1 MRFLQAICHKKT
13 KFAKKTS
20 QMVTLEEYFTSEERQ
35 QLLQLVKDLNNR
47 LGGQLTCHDI
57 DTVHRLIHEGITVAG
72 IFKRDRYGLNPVLRH
87 LRTALTLCDSIAP
100 DRPMVIATLIYN
112 LCRGDYLNVEKV
124 KALFGDDV
132 AAIVHGLLHVAP
144 LYKKQAAVENENF
157 HKLLLTFAEDV
168 RVILIMTV
176 DRLALMRAINHHPN
190 EKFVQE
196 IASESRYLYAP
207 LAHKLGLYA
216 IKNELEDTS
225 LKYLNRKVFTQI
237 ANRLQETKEERD
249 RYVENFIEPI
259 DRRLKE
265 EGLKFELKGRT
276 KSINSIWQKMQKQG
290 VDLSGIY
297 DLFAIRIIL
306 DTSPKDEKR
315 ACWLAYSIVTDI
327 YKANPSRFKDWIT
340 IPKSNGYESLHITVY
355 GPGNKW
361 VEVQIRTR
369 RMDETAERGVAA
381 HWRYKGIKSDGNADR
396 WMNEVREMLEASGH
410 EGQMSLMRN
419 MDTNLYNNEVFVFTP
434 KGDLIRL
441 PQGATILDFAF
452 HIHSRVGSTCMGA
465 KVDGKNQKINYRLRS
480 GDTVEIITSTTQTP
494 RLDWLNIAV
503 TSRAR
508 NKIKNAI
515 NERRARQAQLARETL
530 QRRFKNRKIE
540 PDDAILARVIK
551 KMGHKTTT
559 EFYAAIQEGEI
570 DVNAVVEQYEGFI
583 SKQNETT
590 NRGTAEEFVLQ
601 SPTAPDMR
609 HNDDILTIGEDVKG
623 VNYKLS
629 RCCNPI
635 FGDRIEGFIASDGAI
650 KIHRTDCKNLKH
662 LKERYP
668 YRIIRTRWT
677 GKAGSQFVATLKV
690 LGRDD
695 IGIVSSITSVINKTE
710 NCLLRSISVQAE
722 GGLFEGLLSV
732 NIRDI
737 TLLDD
742 LIKKIL
748 NVKGVKQV
756 DRL

>member
-1 MRFLQAICHKKT
+1 MTTQ
-13 KFAKKTS
+13 
-20 QMVTLEEYFTSEERQ
+20 EYFTPDERPR
-35 QLLQLVKDLNNR
+35 LLQLVRDLSDR
-47 LGGQLTCHDI
+47 LGSQLTARDI
-57 DTVHRLIHEGITVAG
+57 NTVHRLIEQGITVAG
-72 IFKRDRYGLNPVLRH
+72 IFRRDQYGLNPVLRH
-87 LRTALTLCDSIAP
+87 LHTALTLCDTIAP
-100 DRPMVIATLIYN
+100 DRTMVIATMIYN
-112 LCRGDYLNVEKV
+112 LCRGDYLDVPRIKE
-124 KALFGDDV
+124 LFGDDIAHV
-132 AAIVHGLLHVAP
+132 VHGLLHVAP

-157 HKLLLTFAEDV
+157 HKLLLSFAEDV

-190 EKFVQE
+190 EKFVHE

-237 ANRLQETKEERD
+237 ATRLQETKTERD
-249 RYVENFIEPI
+249 RYVEDFIKPI
-259 DRRLKE
+259 DERLKE

-306 DTSPKDEKR
+306 DTTPKDEKR

-361 VEVQIRTR
+361 VEVQIRSR

-381 HWRYKGIKSDGNADR
+381 HWRYKGIKSDGDVDK
-396 WMNEVREMLEASGH
+396 WMNEVREMLEASGQ

-419 MDTNLYNNEVFVFTP
+419 MDTNLYNDEVFVFTP

-452 HIHSRVGSTCMGA
+452 HIHSRVGSTCMGG

-480 GDTVEIITSTTQTP
+480 GDTVEVITSSTQTP

-515 NERRARQAQLARETL
+515 NERRAHQAQLARETL

-540 PDDAILARVIK
+540 PDDATLARVIK
-551 KMGHKTTT
+551 KMGYKTTT
-559 EFYAAIQEGEI
+559 EFYAAIQEDII
-570 DVNAVVEQYEGFI
+570 DVNDVVEQYEAI
-583 SKQNETT
+583 AAKPNESTA
-590 NRGTAEEFVLQ
+590 RGTAEEFVLQ
-601 SPTAPDMR
+601 APTTIEER

-623 VNYKLS
+623 INYKLA

-650 KIHRTDCKNLKH
+650 KVHRSDCKNLRH

-695 IGIVSSITSVINKTE
+695 IGIVSSITSVINKTD

-732 NIRDI
+732 NVNNIG
-737 TLLDD
+737 LLDD
-742 LIKKIL
+742 LTKKIL

-756 DRL
+756 DRM

>member
-1 MRFLQAICHKKT
+1 MTT
-13 KFAKKTS
+13 K
-20 QMVTLEEYFTSEERQ
+20 QYFTAAERQ
-35 QLLQLVKDLNNR
+35 QLLQLVNDLNDK
-47 LGGQLTCHDI
+47 LGKQLTCRDI
-57 DTVHRLIHEGITVAG
+57 NTVHDLIKRGIVDAG
-72 IFKRDRYGLNPVLRH
+72 IFRRDQYGLNPVIRH
-87 LRTALTLCDSIAP
+87 LRTALTLCENIAP
-100 DRPMVIATLIYN
+100 DRTMVIATMIYN
-112 LCRGDYLNVEKV
+112 LCRGDFLDVERV
-124 KALFGDDV
+124 KALFDDDIAHV
-132 AAIVHGLLHVAP
+132 VHGLLHVAP

-157 HKLLLTFAEDV
+157 HRLLLTFAEDV

-176 DRLALMRAINHHPN
+176 DRLSLMRTINHHPN
-190 EKFVQE
+190 EKFVHE

-216 IKNELEDTS
+216 IKTELEDLS
-225 LKYLNRKVFTQI
+225 LKYLNNKVFSQI
-237 ANRLQETKEERD
+237 ATRLQETKQERD
-249 RYVENFIEPI
+249 QYVEDFIKPI
-259 DRRLKE
+259 DERLRQ

-306 DTSPKDEKR
+306 DTTPKDEKR

-327 YKANPSRFKDWIT
+327 YKANTSRFKDWIT

-355 GPGNKW
+355 GPGDKW
-361 VEVQIRTR
+361 VEVQIRSR

-381 HWRYKGIKSDGNADR
+381 HWRYKGIKSEGNVDK
-396 WMNEVREMLEASGH
+396 WMNEVREMLEASGQ
-410 EGQMSLMRN
+410 EGQMSLMRS
-419 MDTNLYNNEVFVFTP
+419 MDINLYNDEVFVFTP

-452 HIHSRVGSTCMGA
+452 HIHSRVGSTCMGG

-480 GDTVEIITSTTQTP
+480 GETVEIITSATQTP

-540 PDDAILARVIK
+540 PDDATLARVIK
-551 KMGHKTTT
+551 KMGYKTTT
-559 EFYAAIQEGEI
+559 EFYAAIQEDVI
-570 DVNAVVEQYEGFI
+570 DVNTVVEQYEAI
-583 SKQNETT
+583 TAKQSETVT
-590 NRGTAEEFVLQ
+590 PRGTAEEFVLQ
-601 SPTAPDMR
+601 QPTEREERVD
-609 HNDDILTIGEDVKG
+609 DDILTIGDDVKG
-623 VNYKLS
+623 VNYKLA

-635 FGDRIEGFIASDGAI
+635 YGDRIEGFIASDGAI
-650 KIHRTDCKNLKH
+650 KIHRTDCKNLRH
-662 LKERYP
+662 LKGRYP

-677 GKAGSQFVATLKV
+677 GKAGNQFIATLKV

-695 IGIVSSITSVINKTE
+695 IGIVSSITSVINKTD
-710 NCLLRSISVQAE
+710 NCLLRSISIQAE
-722 GGLFEGLLSV
+722 GGLFEGMLSV
-732 NIRDI
+732 NISNI
-737 TLLDD
+737 NLLDD

-748 NVKGVKQV
+748 NIKGVKQV

>member
-1 MRFLQAICHKKT
+1 ME
-13 KFAKKTS
+13 
-20 QMVTLEEYFTSEERQ
+20 VTQEYFTPQERS
-35 QLLQLVKDLNNR
+35 LVLQLVKSLNNR
-47 LGGQLTCHDI
+47 LGGQLTCRDI
-57 DTVHRLIHEGITVAG
+57 NTVHGLIVGGITQAG
-72 IFKRDRYGLNPVLRH
+72 IFKRDQYGLNPVVRH
-87 LRTALTLCDSIAP
+87 LSTALTLCDSIAP
-100 DRPMVIATLIYN
+100 DRIMVIATMIYN
-112 LCRGDYLNVEKV
+112 LCRGDYLDVPRV
-124 KALFGDDV
+124 KELFGDDIARV
-132 AAIVHGLLHVAP
+132 VHGLLHVAP
-144 LYKKQAAVENENF
+144 LYKKQAAVADENF

-168 RVILIMTV
+168 RVILIMTA

-190 EKFVQE
+190 EKFVRE

-216 IKNELEDTS
+216 IKTELEDTS
-225 LKYLNRKVFTQI
+225 LKYLDRKTFSQI
-237 ANRLQETKEERD
+237 ANRLRETKQERD
-249 RYVENFIEPI
+249 KYVENFIKPI
-259 DRRLKE
+259 DERLKA

-306 DTSPKDEKR
+306 DAQPKDEKR

-355 GPGNKW
+355 GPGDKW

-381 HWRYKGIKSDGNADR
+381 HWRYKGIKSDGDVDR
-396 WMNEVREMLEASGH
+396 WMNDVRLMLEASSQ
-410 EGQMSLMRN
+410 EGQMNLMRN
-419 MDTNLYNNEVFVFTP
+419 MNTNLYNNEVFVFTP
-434 KGDLIRL
+434 KGDLFRL

-452 HIHSRVGSTCMGA
+452 HIHSRVGSTCIGG
-465 KVDGKNQKINYRLRS
+465 KVDGKNQKINYRLKS
-480 GDTVEIITSTTQTP
+480 GDTVEIVTSSTQTP

-540 PDDAILARVIK
+540 PDDATLARVIK
-551 KMGHKTTT
+551 KLGYKTTT
-559 EFYAAIQEGEI
+559 EFYAAIQEDII
-570 DVNAVVEQYEGFI
+570 DVNTVVEQYEEI
-583 SKQNETT
+583 QAKQNESAAS
-590 NRGTAEEFVLQ
+590 RGTAEEFVLQ
-601 SPTAPDMR
+601 QPAPVQEKRFD
-609 HNDDILTIGEDVKG
+609 DDILTIGDDVKG
-623 VNYKLS
+623 VNYKLA

-635 FGDRIEGFIASDGAI
+635 FGDRIEGFVASDGAI
-650 KIHRTDCKNLKH
+650 KIHRTDCKNLRH
-662 LKERYP
+662 LKQRYP

-677 GKAGSQFVATLKV
+677 GKTGSQFVATLKV

-695 IGIVSSITSVINKTE
+695 IGIVASITSVINKTE

-722 GGLFEGLLSV
+722 GGLFEGMLSV
-732 NIRDI
+732 NINNI
-737 TLLDD
+737 ALLDD
-742 LIKKIL
+742 LIRKIL
-748 NVKGVKQV
+748 NIKGVKQV
-756 DRL
+756 DRV

>member
-1 MRFLQAICHKKT
+1 MEIKQP
-13 KFAKKTS
+13 
-20 QMVTLEEYFTSEERQ
+20 YFTHEEQ
-35 QLLQLVKDLNNR
+35 QELLRLVKELHDK
-47 LGGQLTCHDI
+47 LGRQLSRQDI
-57 DTVHRLIHEGITVAG
+57 DTVHRLIHDGITVAG
-72 IFKRDRYGLNPVLRH
+72 IFKRDQYGLNPVLRH
-87 LRTALTLCDSIAP
+87 LRTANALCDSIAP
-100 DRPMVIATLIYN
+100 DRTMVIATMIYN
-112 LCRGDYLNVEKV
+112 LCRGDYLTVDKV
-124 KALFGDDV
+124 RALFGNDI
-132 AAIVHGLLHVAP
+132 ATIVHGLLHIVP

-157 HKLLLTFAEDV
+157 HKLLLSFAEDV

-176 DRLALMRAINHHPN
+176 DRLALMRFINHHPN
-190 EKFVQE
+190 QKFVHE

-216 IKNELEDTS
+216 IKNELEDIS
-225 LKYLNRKVFTQI
+225 LKYLDRKVFDQI
-237 ANRLQETKEERD
+237 ANRLQETKEARD
-249 RYVENFIEPI
+249 RYVQDFIKPI
-259 DRRLKE
+259 KERLE
-265 EGLKFELKGRT
+265 QEGLKFELKGRT

-306 DTSPKDEKR
+306 DTTPKDEKR

-355 GPGNKW
+355 GPDNRW
-361 VEVQIRTR
+361 VEVQIRSR

-381 HWRYKGIKSDGNADR
+381 HWRYKGVKSDGDVDK
-396 WMNEVREMLEASGH
+396 WMNEVREMLEASGR

-452 HIHSRVGSTCMGA
+452 HIHSRVGSTCMGG

-480 GDTVEIITSTTQTP
+480 GDTVEIITSNTQTP

-515 NERRARQAQLARETL
+515 NERKARQAQLARETL

-540 PDDAILARVIK
+540 PDDATLARVIK
-551 KMGHKTTT
+551 RMGYKTST
-559 EFYAAIQEGEI
+559 EFFAAIQEDVI
-570 DVNAVVEQYEGFI
+570 DVNTVVEQYEDLI
-583 SKQNETT
+583 AKKDETT
-590 NRGTAEEFVLQ
+590 SRGTAEEFVLQ
-601 SPTAPDMR
+601 PPTPADER
-609 HNDDILTIGEDVKG
+609 QRNNDDILTIGDDVKG
-623 VNYKLS
+623 VNYKLA

-635 FGDRIEGFIASDGAI
+635 FGDRITGFIASDGAI
-650 KIHRTDCKNLKH
+650 KIHRNDCKNLRH
-662 LKERYP
+662 LSERYP
-668 YRIIRTRWT
+668 YRIIRARWT

-695 IGIVSSITSVINKTE
+695 IGIVSSITSVINKTD

-722 GGLFEGLLSV
+722 GGLFEGVLSV
-732 NIRDI
+732 NISDI

-742 LIKKIL
+742 LVKKIQG
-748 NVKGVKQV
+748 VKGVKQV
-756 DRL
+756 ERM

>member
-1 MRFLQAICHKKT
+1 MEIKQP
-13 KFAKKTS
+13 
-20 QMVTLEEYFTSEERQ
+20 YFTHEEQ
-35 QLLQLVKDLNNR
+35 QELLRLVKELHDK
-47 LGGQLTCHDI
+47 LGRQLSHQDI
-57 DTVHRLIHEGITVAG
+57 DTVHRLIHDGITVAG
-72 IFKRDRYGLNPVLRH
+72 IFKRDQYGLNPVLRH
-87 LRTALTLCDSIAP
+87 LRTANALCDSIAP
-100 DRPMVIATLIYN
+100 DRTMVIATMIYN
-112 LCRGDYLNVEKV
+112 LCRGDYLTVDKV
-124 KALFGDDV
+124 RALFGNDI
-132 AAIVHGLLHVAP
+132 ATIVHGLLHIVP

-157 HKLLLTFAEDV
+157 HKLLLSFAEDV

-176 DRLALMRAINHHPN
+176 DRLALMRFINHHPN
-190 EKFVQE
+190 QKFVHE

-216 IKNELEDTS
+216 IKNELEDIS
-225 LKYLNRKVFTQI
+225 LKYLDRKVFDQI
-237 ANRLQETKEERD
+237 ANRLQETKEARD
-249 RYVENFIEPI
+249 RYVQDFIKPI
-259 DRRLKE
+259 KERLE
-265 EGLKFELKGRT
+265 QEGLKFELKGRT

-306 DTSPKDEKR
+306 DTTPKDEKR

-355 GPGNKW
+355 GPDNRW
-361 VEVQIRTR
+361 VEVQIRSR

-381 HWRYKGIKSDGNADR
+381 HWRYKGVKSDGDVDK
-396 WMNEVREMLEASGH
+396 WMNEVREMLEASGR

-452 HIHSRVGSTCMGA
+452 HIHSRVGSTCMGG

-480 GDTVEIITSTTQTP
+480 GDTVEIITSNTQTP

-515 NERRARQAQLARETL
+515 NERKARQAQLARETL

-540 PDDAILARVIK
+540 PDDATLARVIK
-551 KMGHKTTT
+551 RMGYKTST
-559 EFYAAIQEGEI
+559 EFFAAIQEDVI
-570 DVNAVVEQYEGFI
+570 DVNTVVEQYEDLI
-583 SKQNETT
+583 AKKDETT
-590 NRGTAEEFVLQ
+590 SRGTAEEFVLQ
-601 SPTAPDMR
+601 PPTPADER
-609 HNDDILTIGEDVKG
+609 QHNNDDILTIGDDVKG
-623 VNYKLS
+623 VNYKLA

-635 FGDRIEGFIASDGAI
+635 FGDRITGFIASDGAI
-650 KIHRTDCKNLKH
+650 KIHRNDCKNLRH
-662 LKERYP
+662 LSERYP

-695 IGIVSSITSVINKTE
+695 IGIVSSITSVINKTD

-722 GGLFEGLLSV
+722 GGLFEGVLSV
-732 NIRDI
+732 NISDI

-742 LIKKIL
+742 LVKKIQG
-748 NVKGVKQV
+748 VKGVKQV
-756 DRL
+756 ERM

>member
-20 QMVTLEEYFTSEERQ
+20 QMVTLQEYFTPDERQ

-47 LGGQLTCHDI
+47 LGGQLTCQDI
-57 DTVHRLIHEGITVAG
+57 DTVHRLIHDGITVAG

-100 DRPMVIATLIYN
+100 DRSMVIATLIYN

-132 AAIVHGLLHVAP
+132 SSIVHGLLHVAP

-190 EKFVQE
+190 EKFVHE

-225 LKYLNRKVFTQI
+225 LKYLNRKAFTQI

-249 RYVENFIEPI
+249 RYVDDFIKPI
-259 DRRLKE
+259 KQRLEE

-276 KSINSIWQKMQKQG
+276 KSINSIWQKMQKQD

-355 GPGNKW
+355 GPEDKW

-381 HWRYKGIKSDGNADR
+381 HWRYKGIKSDGDVDK
-396 WMNEVREMLEASGH
+396 WMNDVREMLEASGH

-452 HIHSRVGSTCMGA
+452 HIHSRVGSTCMGG

-551 KMGHKTTT
+551 KMGYKTTT
-559 EFYAAIQEGEI
+559 EFFAAIQEGVI
-570 DVNAVVEQYEGFI
+570 DVNTVVEQYEGTI

-601 SPTAPDMR
+601 SPTSPHTR

-650 KIHRTDCKNLKH
+650 KIHRTDCKNLQH

-695 IGIVSSITSVINKTE
+695 IGIVSSITSLINKTD

-722 GGLFEGLLSV
+722 GGLFEGVLSV
-732 NIRDI
+732 NISDI

>member
-1 MRFLQAICHKKT
+1 
-13 KFAKKTS
+13 
-20 QMVTLEEYFTSEERQ
+20 VTTQQYFTQDERP
-35 QLLQLVKDLNNR
+35 QLLQLVKDLNQR
-47 LGGQLTCHDI
+47 LGSQLTREDI
-57 DTVHRLIHEGITVAG
+57 NTLHRLIHDGITRAG
-72 IFKRDRYGLNPVLRH
+72 VFKRDQYGLNPVLRH
-87 LRTALTLCDSIAP
+87 LRTAVTLCDSIGP
-100 DRPMVIATLIYN
+100 DRTMAIATLIYN
-112 LCRGDYLNVEKV
+112 LCRGDYLDVPRV
-124 KALFGDDV
+124 KALFGDDIAHV
-132 AAIVHGLLHVAP
+132 VHGLLHVAP
-144 LYKKQAAVENENF
+144 LYKKQAAVANENF

-190 EKFVQE
+190 EKFVRE

-216 IKNELEDTS
+216 IKTELEDTS
-225 LKYLNRKVFTQI
+225 LKYLNRTVFSQI
-237 ANRLQETKEERD
+237 ANRLQVTKQERD
-249 RYVENFIEPI
+249 QYVQDFIKPI
-259 DRRLKE
+259 DQRLQQ
-265 EGLKFELKGRT
+265 EGLKYEIKGRT

-290 VDLSGIY
+290 VDISGIY

-306 DTSPKDEKR
+306 DTTPRDEKR
-315 ACWLAYSIVTDI
+315 GCWLAYSIVTDI

-340 IPKSNGYESLHITVY
+340 IPKSNGYESLHTTVY
-355 GPGNKW
+355 GPDGKW
-361 VEVQIRTR
+361 VEVQIRSR

-381 HWRYKGIKSDGNADR
+381 HWRYKGIKSDGDVDK
-396 WMNEVREMLEASGH
+396 WMNEVREMLEASGQ

-441 PQGATILDFAF
+441 PQGATILDFAY
-452 HIHSRVGSTCMGA
+452 HIHSHVGSTCMGGR
-465 KVDGKNQKINYRLRS
+465 VDGKNQKINYRLRS

-503 TSRAR
+503 TSKAR

-515 NERRARQAQLARETL
+515 NERRARQAQLAKETL

-540 PDDAILARVIK
+540 PDDATLARVIK
-551 KMGHKTTT
+551 KMGYKTTT
-559 EFYAAIQEGEI
+559 EFYAAIQEDII
-570 DVNAVVEQYEGFI
+570 DVNDVVEQYEAIIG
-583 SKQNETT
+583 KHNEVTS
-590 NRGTAEEFVLQ
+590 RGSADEFVLQ
-601 SPTAPDMR
+601 QPVTAREERFD
-609 HNDDILTIGEDVKG
+609 DDILTIGDDVKG
-623 VNYKLS
+623 VNYKLA

-635 FGDRIEGFIASDGAI
+635 FGDSIEGFIASDGAI
-650 KIHRTDCKNLKH
+650 KIHRTDCKNLLH
-662 LKERYP
+662 LKSRYP

-677 GKAGSQFVATLKV
+677 GKAGSRFVATLKV

-695 IGIVSSITSVINKTE
+695 IGIVSSITSVINKTD

-732 NIRDI
+732 NVSDI
-737 TLLDD
+737 ALLDG
-742 LIKKIL
+742 LSKKIL

-756 DRL
+756 ERI

>member
-1 MRFLQAICHKKT
+1 MPTQ
-13 KFAKKTS
+13 
-20 QMVTLEEYFTSEERQ
+20 EYFTQDERPV
-35 QLLQLVKDLNNR
+35 LLQLVKSLNDK
-47 LGGQLTCHDI
+47 LGKQLTSHDI
-57 DTVHRLIHEGITVAG
+57 NTVHELIRGGIVEAG
-72 IFKRDRYGLNPVLRH
+72 IFRRDQYGLNPVLRH
-87 LRTALTLCDSIAP
+87 LTTAVTLCESIAP
-100 DRPMVIATLIYN
+100 DRVMVIATLIYN
-112 LCRGDYLNVEKV
+112 LCRGNYLNVARIKQ
-124 KALFGDDV
+124 LFGEDIAHV
-132 AAIVHGLLHVAP
+132 VHGLLHVAP

-176 DRLALMRAINHHPN
+176 DRLALMRSINHHPN
-190 EKFVQE
+190 EKFVHE

-207 LAHKLGLYA
+207 LAHKLGLYS
-216 IKNELEDTS
+216 IKTELEDTS

-237 ANRLQETKEERD
+237 ANRLQETKQERD
-249 RYVENFIEPI
+249 QYVADFIKPI
-259 DRRLKE
+259 DERLRQ

-290 VDLSGIY
+290 VDLNGIY

-306 DTSPKDEKR
+306 DTPLKDEKR
-315 ACWLAYSIVTDI
+315 VCWLAYSIVTDI
-327 YKANPSRFKDWIT
+327 YTANTSRFKDWIT

-381 HWRYKGIKSDGNADR
+381 HWRYKGIKSDGDVDK
-396 WMNEVREMLEASGH
+396 WMNEVREMLEASGQ

-419 MDTNLYNNEVFVFTP
+419 MDTNLYNDEVFVFTP

-441 PQGATILDFAF
+441 PQGATLLDFAY
-452 HIHSRVGSTCMGA
+452 HIHTRVGSTCMGG
-465 KVDGKNQKINYRLRS
+465 KVDGKNQKINYRLKS
-480 GDTVEIITSTTQTP
+480 GDTVEVITSSAQTP

-515 NERRARQAQLARETL
+515 NERRARMAQLARETL

-540 PDDAILARVIK
+540 PDDATLARLIK
-551 KMGHKTTT
+551 KMGYKTTT
-559 EFYAAIQEGEI
+559 EFYAAIQEDII
-570 DVNAVVEQYEGFI
+570 DVNTVVEQYEGLI
-583 SKQNETT
+583 AKQNEVATP
-590 NRGTAEEFVLQ
+590 RGTAEEFVLQ
-601 SPTAPDMR
+601 PTVPHD
-609 HNDDILTIGEDVKG
+609 NGPGDDILTIGDDVKG
-623 VNYKLS
+623 VNYKLA
-629 RCCNPI
+629 RCCGPI

-650 KIHRTDCKNLKH
+650 KIHRADCKNLLH
-662 LKERYP
+662 LKQRYP

-695 IGIVSSITSVINKTE
+695 IGIVSSITSVINKTDK
-710 NCLLRSISVQAE
+710 CLLRSISVQAE
-722 GGLFEGLLSV
+722 GGLFEGMLSV
-732 NIRDI
+732 NISDI
-737 TLLDD
+737 ALLDD
-742 LIKKIL
+742 LIHKIL
-748 NVKGVKQV
+748 NIKGVKQV

>member
-1 MRFLQAICHKKT
+1 MTQ
-13 KFAKKTS
+13 
-20 QMVTLEEYFTSEERQ
+20 EYFTTEERI
-35 QLLQLVKDLNNR
+35 LLPQLVKELNDK
-47 LGGQLTCHDI
+47 LGNQLTCKDI
-57 DTVHRLIHEGITVAG
+57 NTVHGLIERGIREAG
-72 IFKRDRYGLNPVLRH
+72 IFKRDRYGLNPVVRH

-100 DRPMVIATLIYN
+100 DRTMVIATMIYN
-112 LCRGDYLNVEKV
+112 LCRGDYLDVDRIR
-124 KALFGDDV
+124 ALFDDDIARV
-132 AAIVHGLLHVAP
+132 VHGLLHVAP

-157 HKLLLTFAEDV
+157 HKLLLSFAEDV

-190 EKFVQE
+190 EKFVHD

-216 IKNELEDTS
+216 IKTELEDTS
-225 LKYLNRKVFTQI
+225 LKYLDRKTFSQI
-237 ANRLQETKEERD
+237 AERLNETKRERE
-249 RYVENFIEPI
+249 RYIQEFIKPI
-259 DRRLKE
+259 DERLKQ
-265 EGLKFELKGRT
+265 EGLKFDLKGRT

-290 VDLSGIY
+290 VDLGGIY

-306 DTSPKDEKR
+306 DTTPKDEKR

-355 GPGNKW
+355 GPGDKW
-361 VEVQIRTR
+361 VEVQIRSR

-381 HWRYKGIKSDGNADR
+381 HWRYKGIKSDGDVDR
-396 WMNEVREMLEASGH
+396 WMNEVREMLEASGQ
-410 EGQMSLMRN
+410 EGQMNLMRN

-434 KGDLIRL
+434 KGDLFRL
-441 PQGATILDFAF
+441 PQGATILDFAY
-452 HIHSRVGSTCMGA
+452 HIHSRVGCTCMGG
-465 KVDGKNQKINYRLRS
+465 KVDGKNQKINYRLKS
-480 GDTVEIITSTTQTP
+480 GDTVEIITSSTQTP

-540 PDDAILARVIK
+540 PDDAILARLIK

-570 DVNAVVEQYEGFI
+570 DVNTVVEQYEAI
-583 SKQNETT
+583 VAKQNEASAT
-590 NRGTAEEFVLQ
+590 RGTAEEFVLQ
-601 SPTAPDMR
+601 HPAER
-609 HNDDILTIGEDVKG
+609 KEVFNDDILVIGEGVKG
-623 VNYKLS
+623 INYKLAK
-629 RCCNPI
+629 CCNPI
-635 FGDRIEGFIASDGAI
+635 FGDRVEGFIASDGAI
-650 KIHRTDCKNLKH
+650 KIHRTDCKNMRH

-677 GKAGSQFVATLKV
+677 GKAGSQFVVTLHV
-690 LGRDD
+690 LGKDD
-695 IGIVSSITSVINKTE
+695 LGIVTSITSVINKTD

-722 GGLFEGLLSV
+722 GGLFEGYITV
-732 NIRDI
+732 NISHID
-737 TLLDD
+737 LLDD
-742 LIKKIL
+742 LTKKIL
-748 NVKGVKQV
+748 NVKGVKEV
-756 DRL
+756 TRL

>member
-1 MRFLQAICHKKT
+1 MTQ
-13 KFAKKTS
+13 
-20 QMVTLEEYFTSEERQ
+20 EYFTTEERI
-35 QLLQLVKDLNNR
+35 LLPQLVKELNDK
-47 LGGQLTCHDI
+47 LGNQLTCKDI
-57 DTVHRLIHEGITVAG
+57 NTVHGLIERGIREAG
-72 IFKRDRYGLNPVLRH
+72 IFKRDRYGLNPVVRH

-100 DRPMVIATLIYN
+100 DRTMVIATMIYN
-112 LCRGDYLNVEKV
+112 LCRGDYLDVDRIR
-124 KALFGDDV
+124 ALFDDDIARV
-132 AAIVHGLLHVAP
+132 VHGLLHVAP

-157 HKLLLTFAEDV
+157 HKLLLSFAEDV

-190 EKFVQE
+190 EKFVHD

-216 IKNELEDTS
+216 IKTELEDTS
-225 LKYLNRKVFTQI
+225 LKYLDRKTFSQI
-237 ANRLQETKEERD
+237 AERLNETKRERE
-249 RYVENFIEPI
+249 RYIQEFIKPI
-259 DRRLKE
+259 DERLKQ
-265 EGLKFELKGRT
+265 EGLKFDLKGRT

-290 VDLSGIY
+290 VDLGGIY

-306 DTSPKDEKR
+306 DTTPKDEKR

-355 GPGNKW
+355 GPGDKW
-361 VEVQIRTR
+361 VEVQIRSR

-381 HWRYKGIKSDGNADR
+381 HWRYKGIKSDGDVDR
-396 WMNEVREMLEASGH
+396 WMNEVREMLEASGQ
-410 EGQMSLMRN
+410 EGQMNLMRN

-434 KGDLIRL
+434 KGDLFRL

-452 HIHSRVGSTCMGA
+452 HIHSRVGCTCMGG
-465 KVDGKNQKINYRLRS
+465 KVDGKNQKINYRLKS
-480 GDTVEIITSTTQTP
+480 GDTVEIITSSTQTP

-540 PDDAILARVIK
+540 PDDAILARLIK

-570 DVNAVVEQYEGFI
+570 DVNTVVEQYEAI
-583 SKQNETT
+583 VAKQNEATAT
-590 NRGTAEEFVLQ
+590 RGTAEEFVLQ
-601 SPTAPDMR
+601 QPAER
-609 HNDDILTIGEDVKG
+609 KEVFNDDILVIGEGVKG
-623 VNYKLS
+623 INYKLAK
-629 RCCNPI
+629 CCNPI
-635 FGDRIEGFIASDGAI
+635 FGDRVEGFIASDGAI
-650 KIHRTDCKNLKH
+650 KIHRTDCKNMRH

-677 GKAGSQFVATLKV
+677 GKAGSQFVVTLHV
-690 LGRDD
+690 LGKDD
-695 IGIVSSITSVINKTE
+695 LGIVTSITSVINKTD

-722 GGLFEGLLSV
+722 GGLFEGYITV
-732 NIRDI
+732 NISHID
-737 TLLDD
+737 LLDD
-742 LIKKIL
+742 LTKKIL
-748 NVKGVKQV
+748 NVKGVKEV
-756 DRL
+756 TRL

>member
-1 MRFLQAICHKKT
+1 MEIKQP
-13 KFAKKTS
+13 
-20 QMVTLEEYFTSEERQ
+20 YFTHEEQ
-35 QLLQLVKDLNNR
+35 QELLRLVKELHDK
-47 LGGQLTCHDI
+47 LGRQLTRQDF
-57 DTVHRLIHEGITVAG
+57 DTVHRLIHDGITVAG
-72 IFKRDRYGLNPVLRH
+72 IFKRDQYGLNPVLRH
-87 LRTALTLCDSIAP
+87 LRTANALCDSIAP
-100 DRPMVIATLIYN
+100 DRTMVIATMIYN
-112 LCRGDYLNVEKV
+112 LCRGDYLTVDKV
-124 KALFGDDV
+124 RALFGNDI
-132 AAIVHGLLHVAP
+132 ATIVHGLLHIVP

-157 HKLLLTFAEDV
+157 HKLLLSFAEDV

-176 DRLALMRAINHHPN
+176 DRLALMRFINHHPN
-190 EKFVQE
+190 QKFVHE

-216 IKNELEDTS
+216 IKNELEDIS
-225 LKYLNRKVFTQI
+225 LKYLDRKVFDQI
-237 ANRLQETKEERD
+237 ANRLQETKEARD
-249 RYVENFIEPI
+249 RYVQDFIKPI
-259 DRRLKE
+259 KKRLE
-265 EGLKFELKGRT
+265 QEGLKFELKGRT

-306 DTSPKDEKR
+306 DTTPKDEKR

-355 GPGNKW
+355 GPDNRW
-361 VEVQIRTR
+361 VEVQIRSR

-381 HWRYKGIKSDGNADR
+381 HWRYKGVKSDGDVDK
-396 WMNEVREMLEASGH
+396 WMNEVREMLEASGR

-452 HIHSRVGSTCMGA
+452 HIHSRVGSTCMGG

-480 GDTVEIITSTTQTP
+480 GDTVEIITSNTQTP

-515 NERRARQAQLARETL
+515 NERKARQAQLARETL

-540 PDDAILARVIK
+540 PDDATLARVIK
-551 KMGHKTTT
+551 RMGYKTST
-559 EFYAAIQEGEI
+559 EFFAAIQEDVI
-570 DVNAVVEQYEGFI
+570 DVNTVVEQYEDLI
-583 SKQNETT
+583 AKKDETT
-590 NRGTAEEFVLQ
+590 SRGTAEEFVLQ
-601 SPTAPDMR
+601 PPTPADER
-609 HNDDILTIGEDVKG
+609 QHNNDDILTIGDDVKG
-623 VNYKLS
+623 VNYKLA

-635 FGDRIEGFIASDGAI
+635 FGDRITGFIASDGAI
-650 KIHRTDCKNLKH
+650 KIHRNDCKNLRH
-662 LKERYP
+662 LSQRYP

-695 IGIVSSITSVINKTE
+695 IGIVSSITSVINKTD

-722 GGLFEGLLSV
+722 GGLFEGVLSV
-732 NIRDI
+732 NISDI

-742 LIKKIL
+742 LVKKIQG
-748 NVKGVKQV
+748 VKGVKQV
-756 DRL
+756 ERM

>member
-1 MRFLQAICHKKT
+1 MTT
-13 KFAKKTS
+13 K
-20 QMVTLEEYFTSEERQ
+20 QYFTAAERQ
-35 QLLQLVKDLNNR
+35 QLLQLVNDLNDK
-47 LGGQLTCHDI
+47 LGKQLTCRDI
-57 DTVHRLIHEGITVAG
+57 NTVHDLIKRGIVDAG
-72 IFKRDRYGLNPVLRH
+72 IFRRDQYGLNPVIRH
-87 LRTALTLCDSIAP
+87 LRTALTLCENIAP
-100 DRPMVIATLIYN
+100 DRTMVIATMLYN
-112 LCRGDYLNVEKV
+112 LCRGDFLDVERV
-124 KALFGDDV
+124 KALFDDDIAHV
-132 AAIVHGLLHVAP
+132 VHGLLHVAP

-157 HKLLLTFAEDV
+157 HRLLLTFAEDV

-176 DRLALMRAINHHPN
+176 DRLSLMRTINHHPN
-190 EKFVQE
+190 EKFVHE

-216 IKNELEDTS
+216 IKTELEDLS
-225 LKYLNRKVFTQI
+225 LKYLNNKVFSQI
-237 ANRLQETKEERD
+237 ATRLQETKQERD
-249 RYVENFIEPI
+249 QYVEDFIKPI
-259 DRRLKE
+259 DERLRQ

-306 DTSPKDEKR
+306 DTTPKDEKR

-355 GPGNKW
+355 GPGDKW
-361 VEVQIRTR
+361 VEVQIRSR

-381 HWRYKGIKSDGNADR
+381 HWRYKGIKSEGNVDK
-396 WMNEVREMLEASGH
+396 WMNEVREMLEASGQ
-410 EGQMSLMRN
+410 EGQMSLMRS
-419 MDTNLYNNEVFVFTP
+419 MDINLYNDEVFVFTP

-452 HIHSRVGSTCMGA
+452 HIHSRVGSTCMGG

-480 GDTVEIITSTTQTP
+480 GETVEIITSATQTP

-540 PDDAILARVIK
+540 PDDATLARVIK
-551 KMGHKTTT
+551 KMGYKTTT
-559 EFYAAIQEGEI
+559 EFYAAIQEDVI
-570 DVNAVVEQYEGFI
+570 DVNTVVEQYEAI
-583 SKQNETT
+583 TAKQSETVT
-590 NRGTAEEFVLQ
+590 PRGTAEEFVLQ
-601 SPTAPDMR
+601 QPTEREERVD
-609 HNDDILTIGEDVKG
+609 DDILTIGNDVKG
-623 VNYKLS
+623 VNYKLA

-635 FGDRIEGFIASDGAI
+635 YGDRIEGFIASDGAI
-650 KIHRTDCKNLKH
+650 KIHRTDCKNLRH
-662 LKERYP
+662 LKGRYP

-677 GKAGSQFVATLKV
+677 GKAGNQFIATLKV

-695 IGIVSSITSVINKTE
+695 IGIVSSITSVINKTD
-710 NCLLRSISVQAE
+710 NCLLRSISIQAE
-722 GGLFEGLLSV
+722 GGLFEGMLSV
-732 NIRDI
+732 NISNI
-737 TLLDD
+737 NLLDD

-748 NVKGVKQV
+748 NIKGVKQV

>member
-1 MRFLQAICHKKT
+1 MTQ
-13 KFAKKTS
+13 
-20 QMVTLEEYFTSEERQ
+20 EYFTSEERTR
-35 QLLQLVKDLNNR
+35 LLQLVKGLNDR
-47 LGGQLTCHDI
+47 LGDQLTTHDI
-57 DTVHRLIHEGITVAG
+57 NTVHRLIYRGITVAG
-72 IFKRDRYGLNPVLRH
+72 IFKRDQYGLNPVIRH
-87 LRTALTLCDSIAP
+87 LTTALTLCDSIAP
-100 DRPMVIATLIYN
+100 DRTMVIATLIYN
-112 LCRGDYLNVEKV
+112 LCRSDYLDVPRV
-124 KALFGDDV
+124 KGLFGDDIAHV
-132 AAIVHGLLHVAP
+132 VHGLLHVTP
-144 LYKKQAAVENENF
+144 LYKKQAAVANENF

-190 EKFVQE
+190 EKFVHE

-216 IKNELEDTS
+216 IKTELEDTS
-225 LKYLNRKVFTQI
+225 LKYLNRPTFSQI
-237 ANRLQETKEERD
+237 ATRLQETKEERE
-249 RYVENFIEPI
+249 RYIQDFVKPIEA
-259 DRRLKE
+259 RLQQ
-265 EGLKFELKGRT
+265 EGLKYELKGRT

-306 DTSPKDEKR
+306 DAEPKDEKR

-327 YKANPSRFKDWIT
+327 YKANTSRFKDWIT

-355 GPGNKW
+355 GPGDKW
-361 VEVQIRTR
+361 VEVQIRSR

-381 HWRYKGIKSDGNADR
+381 HWRYKGIKSDGDVDK
-396 WMNEVREMLEASGH
+396 WMNDVREMLEASGQ

-419 MDTNLYNNEVFVFTP
+419 MDTNLYNDEVFVFTP

-452 HIHSRVGSTCMGA
+452 HIHSRVGSTCIGG

-480 GDTVEIITSTTQTP
+480 GDTVEVITSSTQTP

-503 TSRAR
+503 TSKAR

-540 PDDAILARVIK
+540 TDDATLSRVIK
-551 KMGHKTTT
+551 KMGYKTTT
-559 EFYAAIQEGEI
+559 DFYAAIQDETI
-570 DVNAVVEQYEGFI
+570 DVNDVVEQYEAL
-583 SKQNETT
+583 SNKQSETAP
-590 NRGTAEEFVLQ
+590 RGTAEEFILQ
-601 SPTAPDMR
+601 QPTERKEAFS
-609 HNDDILTIGEDVKG
+609 DDILTIGDDVKG

-629 RCCNPI
+629 KCCNPI

-650 KIHRTDCKNLKH
+650 KIHRTDCKNLRH
-662 LKERYP
+662 LKSRYP

-677 GKAGSQFVATLKV
+677 GKTGSQFVATLKV

-695 IGIVSSITSVINKTE
+695 IGIVSSITSVINKTD

-722 GGLFEGLLSV
+722 GGLFEGLITV
-732 NIRDI
+732 NISNI
-737 TLLDD
+737 ALLDE
-742 LIKKIL
+742 LTKKIL
-748 NVKGVKQV
+748 NVKGVKQI
-756 DRL
+756 DRI

>member
-1 MRFLQAICHKKT
+1 MTTQ
-13 KFAKKTS
+13 
-20 QMVTLEEYFTSEERQ
+20 QYFTQDERP
-35 QLLQLVKDLNNR
+35 QLLQLVKDLNQR
-47 LGGQLTCHDI
+47 LGSQLTREDI
-57 DTVHRLIHEGITVAG
+57 NTLHRLIHDGITRAG
-72 IFKRDRYGLNPVLRH
+72 VFKRDQYGLNPVLRH
-87 LRTALTLCDSIAP
+87 LRTAVTLCDSIGP
-100 DRPMVIATLIYN
+100 DRTMAIATLIYN
-112 LCRGDYLNVEKV
+112 LCRGDYLDVPRV
-124 KALFGDDV
+124 KALFGDDIAHV
-132 AAIVHGLLHVAP
+132 VHGLLHVAP
-144 LYKKQAAVENENF
+144 LYKKQAAVANENF

-190 EKFVQE
+190 EKFVRE

-216 IKNELEDTS
+216 IKTELEDTS
-225 LKYLNRKVFTQI
+225 LKYLNRTVFSQI
-237 ANRLQETKEERD
+237 ANRLQVTKQERD
-249 RYVENFIEPI
+249 QYVQDFIKPI
-259 DRRLKE
+259 DQRLQQ
-265 EGLKFELKGRT
+265 EGLKYEIKGRT

-290 VDLSGIY
+290 VDISGIY

-306 DTSPKDEKR
+306 DTTPRDEKR
-315 ACWLAYSIVTDI
+315 GCWLAYSIVTDI

-340 IPKSNGYESLHITVY
+340 IPKSNGYESLHTTVY
-355 GPGNKW
+355 GPDGKW
-361 VEVQIRTR
+361 VEVQIRSR

-381 HWRYKGIKSDGNADR
+381 HWRYKGIKSDGDVDK
-396 WMNEVREMLEASGH
+396 WMNEVREMLEASGQ

-441 PQGATILDFAF
+441 PQGATILDFAY
-452 HIHSRVGSTCMGA
+452 HIHSHVGSTCMGGR
-465 KVDGKNQKINYRLRS
+465 VDGKNQKINYRLRS

-503 TSRAR
+503 TSKAR

-515 NERRARQAQLARETL
+515 NERRARQAQLAKETL

-540 PDDAILARVIK
+540 PDDATLARVIK
-551 KMGHKTTT
+551 KMGYKTTT
-559 EFYAAIQEGEI
+559 EFYAAIQEDII
-570 DVNAVVEQYEGFI
+570 DVNDVVEQYEAIIG
-583 SKQNETT
+583 KHNEVTS
-590 NRGTAEEFVLQ
+590 RGSADEFVLQ
-601 SPTAPDMR
+601 QPATAREERFD
-609 HNDDILTIGEDVKG
+609 DDILTIGDDVKG
-623 VNYKLS
+623 VNYKLA

-635 FGDRIEGFIASDGAI
+635 FGDSIEGFIASDGAI
-650 KIHRTDCKNLKH
+650 KIHRTDCKNLLH
-662 LKERYP
+662 LKSRYP

-677 GKAGSQFVATLKV
+677 GKAGSRFVATLKV

-695 IGIVSSITSVINKTE
+695 IGIVSSITSVINKTD

-732 NIRDI
+732 NVSDI
-737 TLLDD
+737 ALLDG
-742 LIKKIL
+742 LSKKIL

-756 DRL
+756 ERI

>member
-1 MRFLQAICHKKT
+1 MTQ
-13 KFAKKTS
+13 
-20 QMVTLEEYFTSEERQ
+20 EYFTTEERI
-35 QLLQLVKDLNNR
+35 LLPQLVKELNDK
-47 LGGQLTCHDI
+47 LGNQLTCKDI
-57 DTVHRLIHEGITVAG
+57 NTVHGLIERGIREAG
-72 IFKRDRYGLNPVLRH
+72 IFKRDRYGLNPVVRH

-100 DRPMVIATLIYN
+100 DRTMVIATMIYN
-112 LCRGDYLNVEKV
+112 LCRGDYLDVDRIR
-124 KALFGDDV
+124 ALFDDDIARV
-132 AAIVHGLLHVAP
+132 VHGLLHVAP

-157 HKLLLTFAEDV
+157 HKLLLSFAEDV

-190 EKFVQE
+190 EKFVHD

-216 IKNELEDTS
+216 IKTELEDTS
-225 LKYLNRKVFTQI
+225 LKYLDRKTFSQI
-237 ANRLQETKEERD
+237 AERLNETKRERE
-249 RYVENFIEPI
+249 RYIQEFIKPI
-259 DRRLKE
+259 DERLKQ
-265 EGLKFELKGRT
+265 EGLKFDLKGRT

-290 VDLSGIY
+290 VDLGGIY

-306 DTSPKDEKR
+306 DTTPKDEKR

-355 GPGNKW
+355 GPGDKW
-361 VEVQIRTR
+361 VEVQIRSR

-381 HWRYKGIKSDGNADR
+381 HWRYKGIKSDGDVDR
-396 WMNEVREMLEASGH
+396 WMNEVREMLEASGQ
-410 EGQMSLMRN
+410 EGQMNLMRN

-434 KGDLIRL
+434 KGDLFRL

-452 HIHSRVGSTCMGA
+452 HIHSRVGCTCMGG
-465 KVDGKNQKINYRLRS
+465 KVDGKNQKINYRLKS
-480 GDTVEIITSTTQTP
+480 GDTVEIITSSTQTP

-540 PDDAILARVIK
+540 PDDAILARLIK

-570 DVNAVVEQYEGFI
+570 DVNTVVEQYEAI
-583 SKQNETT
+583 VAKQNEASAT
-590 NRGTAEEFVLQ
+590 RGTAEEFVLQ
-601 SPTAPDMR
+601 QPAER
-609 HNDDILTIGEDVKG
+609 KEVFNDDILVIGEGVKG
-623 VNYKLS
+623 INYKLAK
-629 RCCNPI
+629 CCNPI
-635 FGDRIEGFIASDGAI
+635 FGDRVEGFIASDGAI
-650 KIHRTDCKNLKH
+650 KIHRTDCKNLRH

-677 GKAGSQFVATLKV
+677 GKAGSQFVVTLHV
-690 LGRDD
+690 LGKDD
-695 IGIVSSITSVINKTE
+695 LGIVTSITSVINKTD

-722 GGLFEGLLSV
+722 GGLFEGYITV
-732 NIRDI
+732 NISHID
-737 TLLDD
+737 LLDD
-742 LIKKIL
+742 LTKKIL
-748 NVKGVKQV
+748 NVKGVKEV
-756 DRL
+756 TRL

>member
-1 MRFLQAICHKKT
+1 MEIKQP
-13 KFAKKTS
+13 
-20 QMVTLEEYFTSEERQ
+20 YFTHEEQ
-35 QLLQLVKDLNNR
+35 QELLRLVKELHDK
-47 LGGQLTCHDI
+47 LGRQLSRQDI
-57 DTVHRLIHEGITVAG
+57 DTVHRLIHDGITVAG
-72 IFKRDRYGLNPVLRH
+72 IFKRDQYGLNPVLRH
-87 LRTALTLCDSIAP
+87 LRTANALCDSIAP
-100 DRPMVIATLIYN
+100 DRTMVIATMIYN
-112 LCRGDYLNVEKV
+112 LCRGDYLTVDKV
-124 KALFGDDV
+124 RALFGNDI
-132 AAIVHGLLHVAP
+132 ATIVHGLLHIVP

-157 HKLLLTFAEDV
+157 HKLLLSFAEDV

-176 DRLALMRAINHHPN
+176 DRLALMRFINHHPN
-190 EKFVQE
+190 QKFVHE

-216 IKNELEDTS
+216 IKNELEDIS
-225 LKYLNRKVFTQI
+225 LKYLDRKVFDQI
-237 ANRLQETKEERD
+237 ANRLQETKEARD
-249 RYVENFIEPI
+249 RYVQDFIKPI
-259 DRRLKE
+259 KERLE
-265 EGLKFELKGRT
+265 QEGLKFELKGRT

-306 DTSPKDEKR
+306 DTTPKDEKR

-355 GPGNKW
+355 GPDNRW
-361 VEVQIRTR
+361 VEVQIRSR

-381 HWRYKGIKSDGNADR
+381 HWRYKGVKSDGDVDK
-396 WMNEVREMLEASGH
+396 WMNEVREMLEASGR

-452 HIHSRVGSTCMGA
+452 HIHSRVGSTCMGG

-480 GDTVEIITSTTQTP
+480 GDTVEIITSNTQTP

-515 NERRARQAQLARETL
+515 NERKARQAQLARETL

-540 PDDAILARVIK
+540 PDDATLARVIK
-551 KMGHKTTT
+551 RMGYKTST
-559 EFYAAIQEGEI
+559 EFFAAIQEDVI
-570 DVNAVVEQYEGFI
+570 DVNTVVEQYEDLI
-583 SKQNETT
+583 AKKDETT
-590 NRGTAEEFVLQ
+590 SRGTAEEFVLQ
-601 SPTAPDMR
+601 PPTPADER
-609 HNDDILTIGEDVKG
+609 QHNNDDILTIGDDVKG
-623 VNYKLS
+623 VNYKLA

-635 FGDRIEGFIASDGAI
+635 FGDRITGFIASDGAI
-650 KIHRTDCKNLKH
+650 KIHRNDCKNLRH
-662 LKERYP
+662 LSQRYP

-695 IGIVSSITSVINKTE
+695 IGIVSSITSVINKTD

-722 GGLFEGLLSV
+722 GGLFEGVLSV
-732 NIRDI
+732 NISDI

-742 LIKKIL
+742 LVKKIQG
-748 NVKGVKQV
+748 VKGVKQV
-756 DRL
+756 ERM

>member
-1 MRFLQAICHKKT
+1 MEIKQP
-13 KFAKKTS
+13 
-20 QMVTLEEYFTSEERQ
+20 YFTHEERQ
-35 QLLQLVKDLNNR
+35 ELLRLVKELHDK
-47 LGGQLTCHDI
+47 LGRQLTRQDI
-57 DTVHRLIHEGITVAG
+57 DTVHRLIHDGITVAG
-72 IFKRDRYGLNPVLRH
+72 IFKRDQYGLNPVLRH
-87 LRTALTLCDSIAP
+87 LRTANALCDSIAP
-100 DRPMVIATLIYN
+100 DRTMVIATMIYN
-112 LCRGDYLNVEKV
+112 LCRGDYLTVDKV
-124 KALFGDDV
+124 RALFGNDI
-132 AAIVHGLLHVAP
+132 ATIVHGLLHIVP

-157 HKLLLTFAEDV
+157 HKLLLSFAEDV

-176 DRLALMRAINHHPN
+176 DRLALMRFINHHPN
-190 EKFVQE
+190 QKFVHE

-216 IKNELEDTS
+216 IKNELEDIS
-225 LKYLNRKVFTQI
+225 LKYLDRKVFDQI
-237 ANRLQETKEERD
+237 ANRLQETKEARD
-249 RYVENFIEPI
+249 RYVQDFIKPI
-259 DRRLKE
+259 KERLE
-265 EGLKFELKGRT
+265 QEGLKFELKGRT

-306 DTSPKDEKR
+306 DTPPKDEKR

-355 GPGNKW
+355 GPDNRW
-361 VEVQIRTR
+361 VEVQIRSR

-381 HWRYKGIKSDGNADR
+381 HWRYKGVKSDGDVDK
-396 WMNEVREMLEASGH
+396 WMNEVREMLEASGR

-452 HIHSRVGSTCMGA
+452 HIHSRVGSTCMGG

-480 GDTVEIITSTTQTP
+480 GDTVEIITSNTQTP

-515 NERRARQAQLARETL
+515 NERKARQAQLARETL

-540 PDDAILARVIK
+540 PDDATLARVIK
-551 KMGHKTTT
+551 RMGYKTST
-559 EFYAAIQEGEI
+559 EFFAAIQEDVI
-570 DVNAVVEQYEGFI
+570 DVNTVVEQYEDLI
-583 SKQNETT
+583 AKKDETT
-590 NRGTAEEFVLQ
+590 SRGTAEEFVLQ
-601 SPTAPDMR
+601 PPTPADER
-609 HNDDILTIGEDVKG
+609 QHNNDDILTIGDDVKG
-623 VNYKLS
+623 VNYKLA

-635 FGDRIEGFIASDGAI
+635 FGDRITGFIASDGAI
-650 KIHRTDCKNLKH
+650 KIHRNDCKNLRH
-662 LKERYP
+662 LSERYP

-695 IGIVSSITSVINKTE
+695 IGIVSSITSVINKTD

-722 GGLFEGLLSV
+722 GGLFEGVLSV

-742 LIKKIL
+742 LVKKIQG
-748 NVKGVKQV
+748 VKGVKQV
-756 DRL
+756 ERM

>member
-1 MRFLQAICHKKT
+1 M
-13 KFAKKTS
+13 TS
-20 QMVTLEEYFTSEERQ
+20 QEYFTPDERP
-35 QLLQLVKDLNNR
+35 QLLQLVRELSDR
-47 LGGQLTCHDI
+47 LGNQLTARDI
-57 DTVHRLIHEGITVAG
+57 NTVHRLIEQGVTVAG
-72 IFKRDRYGLNPVLRH
+72 IFRRDQYGLNPVLRH
-87 LRTALTLCDSIAP
+87 LQTALTLCDTIAP
-100 DRPMVIATLIYN
+100 DRTMVIATMIYN
-112 LCRGDYLNVEKV
+112 LCRGDYLDVPRV
-124 KALFGDDV
+124 KELFGDDIAHV
-132 AAIVHGLLHVAP
+132 VHGLLHVAP

-157 HKLLLTFAEDV
+157 HKLLLSFAEDV

-176 DRLALMRAINHHPN
+176 DRLALMRTINHHPN
-190 EKFVQE
+190 EKFVRE

-237 ANRLQETKEERD
+237 ANRLQETKTERD
-249 RYVENFIEPI
+249 KYVEDFIKPI
-259 DRRLKE
+259 DKRLKE
-265 EGLKFELKGRT
+265 EGLTFELKGRT

-306 DTSPKDEKR
+306 DTTPKDEKR

-355 GPGNKW
+355 GPGDKW
-361 VEVQIRTR
+361 VEVQIRSR

-381 HWRYKGIKSDGNADR
+381 HWRYKGIKSDGDVDK
-396 WMNEVREMLEASGH
+396 WMNEVREMLEASGQ

-452 HIHSRVGSTCMGA
+452 HIHSRVGSTCMGG

-480 GDTVEIITSTTQTP
+480 GDTVEVITSSTQTP

-515 NERRARQAQLARETL
+515 NERRAHQAQLARETL

-540 PDDAILARVIK
+540 PDDATLARVIK
-551 KMGHKTTT
+551 KMGYKTIT
-559 EFYAAIQEGEI
+559 EFYAAIQEDII
-570 DVNAVVEQYEGFI
+570 DVNDVVEQYEAI
-583 SKQNETT
+583 AAKPAESTT
-590 NRGTAEEFVLQ
+590 RGTAEEFVLQ
-601 SPTAPDMR
+601 APMPLEER

-623 VNYKLS
+623 VNYKLA

-650 KIHRTDCKNLKH
+650 KVHRSDCKNLRH
-662 LKERYP
+662 LKGRYP

-677 GKAGSQFVATLKV
+677 GKARSQFVATLKV

-695 IGIVSSITSVINKTE
+695 IGIVSSITSVINKTD

-732 NIRDI
+732 NVNNIG
-737 TLLDD
+737 LLDD
-742 LIKKIL
+742 LTKKIL

-756 DRL
+756 DRM

>member
-1 MRFLQAICHKKT
+1 
-13 KFAKKTS
+13 
-20 QMVTLEEYFTSEERQ
+20 VTTQQYFTQDERP
-35 QLLQLVKDLNNR
+35 QLLQLVKDLNQR
-47 LGGQLTCHDI
+47 LGSQLTREDI
-57 DTVHRLIHEGITVAG
+57 NTLHRLIHDGITRAG
-72 IFKRDRYGLNPVLRH
+72 VFKRDQYGLNPVLRH
-87 LRTALTLCDSIAP
+87 LRTAVTLCDSIGP
-100 DRPMVIATLIYN
+100 DRTMAIATLIYN
-112 LCRGDYLNVEKV
+112 LCRGDYLDVPRV
-124 KALFGDDV
+124 KALFGDDIAHV
-132 AAIVHGLLHVAP
+132 VHGLLHVAP
-144 LYKKQAAVENENF
+144 LYKKQAAVANENF

-190 EKFVQE
+190 EKFVRE

-216 IKNELEDTS
+216 IKTELEDTS
-225 LKYLNRKVFTQI
+225 LKYLNRTVFSQI
-237 ANRLQETKEERD
+237 ANRLQVTKQERD
-249 RYVENFIEPI
+249 QYVQDFIKPI
-259 DRRLKE
+259 DQRLQQ
-265 EGLKFELKGRT
+265 EGLKYEIKGRT

-290 VDLSGIY
+290 VDISGIY

-306 DTSPKDEKR
+306 DTTPRDEKR
-315 ACWLAYSIVTDI
+315 GCWLAYSIVTDI

-340 IPKSNGYESLHITVY
+340 IPKSNGYESLHTTVY
-355 GPGNKW
+355 GPDGKW
-361 VEVQIRTR
+361 VEVQIRSR

-381 HWRYKGIKSDGNADR
+381 HWRYKGIKSDGDVDK
-396 WMNEVREMLEASGH
+396 WMNEVREMLEASGQ

-441 PQGATILDFAF
+441 PQGATILDFAY
-452 HIHSRVGSTCMGA
+452 HIHSHVGSTCMGGR
-465 KVDGKNQKINYRLRS
+465 VDGKNQKINYRLRS

-503 TSRAR
+503 TSKAR

-515 NERRARQAQLARETL
+515 NERRARQAQLAKETL

-540 PDDAILARVIK
+540 PDDATLARVIK
-551 KMGHKTTT
+551 KMGYKTTT
-559 EFYAAIQEGEI
+559 EFYAAIQEDII
-570 DVNAVVEQYEGFI
+570 DVNDVVEQYEAIIG
-583 SKQNETT
+583 KHNEVTS
-590 NRGTAEEFVLQ
+590 RGSADEFVLQ
-601 SPTAPDMR
+601 QPATAREERFD
-609 HNDDILTIGEDVKG
+609 DDILTIGDDVKG
-623 VNYKLS
+623 VNYKLA

-635 FGDRIEGFIASDGAI
+635 FGDSIEGFIASDGAI
-650 KIHRTDCKNLKH
+650 KIHRTDCKNLLH
-662 LKERYP
+662 LKSRYP

-677 GKAGSQFVATLKV
+677 GKAGSRFVATLKV

-695 IGIVSSITSVINKTE
+695 IGIVSSITSVINKTD

-732 NIRDI
+732 NVSDI
-737 TLLDD
+737 ALLDG
-742 LIKKIL
+742 LSKKIL

-756 DRL
+756 ERI

>member
-1 MRFLQAICHKKT
+1 
-13 KFAKKTS
+13 
-20 QMVTLEEYFTSEERQ
+20 MVATQEYFTQEERV
-35 QLLQLVKDLNNR
+35 QLLQLVKDLNDR
-47 LGGQLTCHDI
+47 LGRQLTCQDI
-57 DTVHRLIHEGITVAG
+57 NTVHHLIEQGITQAD
-72 IFKRDRYGLNPVLRH
+72 IFRRDRYGLNPVMRH

-100 DRPMVIATLIYN
+100 DRTMVIATMIYN
-112 LCRGDYLNVEKV
+112 LCRKDFLDVPRVEK
-124 KALFGDDV
+124 LFGSDIAGV
-132 AAIVHGLLHVAP
+132 VHGLLHIAP

-190 EKFVQE
+190 EKFVHE

-225 LKYLNRKVFTQI
+225 LKYLNRKVFSQI

-259 DRRLKE
+259 DKRLKE

-306 DTSPKDEKR
+306 DTTPKDEKR

-361 VEVQIRTR
+361 VEVQIRSR

-381 HWRYKGIKSDGNADR
+381 HWRYKGIKSDGDVDK

-452 HIHSRVGSTCMGA
+452 HIHSRVGSTCMGG

-480 GDTVEIITSTTQTP
+480 GDTVEVITSSTQTP

-540 PDDAILARVIK
+540 PDDATLARVIK
-551 KMGHKTTT
+551 KMGYKTTT
-559 EFYAAIQEGEI
+559 EFYAAIQEDII
-570 DVNAVVEQYEGFI
+570 DVNTVVEQYEEI
-583 SKQNETT
+583 LAKKDETT
-590 NRGTAEEFVLQ
+590 SRGTAEEFILQ
-601 SPTAPDMR
+601 QPTLHDDR
-609 HNDDILTIGEDVKG
+609 HDDDILTIGVDVKG
-623 VNYKLS
+623 VNYKLA

-650 KIHRTDCKNLKH
+650 KIHRTDCKNLHH
-662 LKERYP
+662 LKGRYP

-677 GKAGSQFVATLKV
+677 GKAGNQFVATLKV

-695 IGIVSSITSVINKTE
+695 IGIVSSITSVINKTD

-732 NIRDI
+732 NVNNIS
-737 TLLDD
+737 LLDD
-742 LIKKIL
+742 LTKKLL
-748 NVKGVKQV
+748 NIKGVKQV
-756 DRL
+756 DRI

>member
-1 MRFLQAICHKKT
+1 MQ
-13 KFAKKTS
+13 
-20 QMVTLEEYFTSEERQ
+20 EYFTQEERQ
-35 QLLQLVKDLNNR
+35 EVLQMVKDLNTK
-47 LGGQLTCHDI
+47 LGSQLSARDI
-57 DTVHRLIHEGITVAG
+57 NTVHRLVEQGIATGKV
-72 IFKRDRYGLNPVLRH
+72 FKRDQYGLNPVVRH
-87 LRTALTLCDSIAP
+87 LRTALTLCESIAP
-100 DRPMVIATLIYN
+100 DRTMVVATIIYN
-112 LCRGDYLNVEKV
+112 LCRGDYLDVERIRS
-124 KALFGDDV
+124 LFDDDIARV
-132 AAIVHGLLHVAP
+132 VHGLLHVAP

-190 EKFVQE
+190 EKFVRE

-216 IKNELEDTS
+216 IKNELEDIS
-225 LKYLNRKVFTQI
+225 LKYLNRKVFSQI
-237 ANRLQETKEERD
+237 AERLRATKEERD
-249 RYVENFIEPI
+249 KYVEDFIKPI
-259 DRRLKE
+259 QERLDA
-265 EGLKFELKGRT
+265 EGLKYELKGRT
-276 KSINSIWQKMQKQG
+276 KSINSIWQKMQKQD
-290 VDLSGIY
+290 VDLNGIY

-361 VEVQIRTR
+361 VEVQIRSR

-381 HWRYKGIKSDGNADR
+381 HWRYKGIKSDGDADK
-396 WMNEVREMLEASGH
+396 WMNEVREMLEASGQ

-419 MDTNLYNNEVFVFTP
+419 MDTNLYNDEVFVFTP

-441 PQGATILDFAF
+441 PQGATLLDFAF
-452 HIHSRVGSTCMGA
+452 HIHTRVGSTCMGG

-480 GDTVEIITSTTQTP
+480 GDTVEVITSSTQTP

-515 NERRARQAQLARETL
+515 NERRAHQAQLARETL

-540 PDDAILARVIK
+540 PDDATLARVIK
-551 KMGHKTTT
+551 KMGYKTTT
-559 EFYAAIQEGEI
+559 EFYAAIQEDVI
-570 DVNAVVEQYEGFI
+570 DVNDVVEQYEAI
-583 SKQNETT
+583 AAKPTESTA
-590 NRGTAEEFVLQ
+590 RGTAEEFVLQ
-601 SPTAPDMR
+601 APTTIEER

-623 VNYKLS
+623 INYKLA

-650 KIHRTDCKNLKH
+650 KVHRSDCKNLRH

-695 IGIVSSITSVINKTE
+695 IGIVSSITSVINKTD

-732 NIRDI
+732 NVNNIG
-737 TLLDD
+737 LLDD
-742 LIKKIL
+742 LTKKIL

-756 DRL
+756 DRM

>member
-1 MRFLQAICHKKT
+1 
-13 KFAKKTS
+13 
-20 QMVTLEEYFTSEERQ
+20 MVATQEYFTQEERV
-35 QLLQLVKDLNNR
+35 QLLQLVKDLNDR
-47 LGGQLTCHDI
+47 LGRQLTCQDI
-57 DTVHRLIHEGITVAG
+57 NTVHHLIEQGITQAD
-72 IFKRDRYGLNPVLRH
+72 IFRRDRYGLNPVMRH

-100 DRPMVIATLIYN
+100 DRTMVISTMIYN
-112 LCRGDYLNVEKV
+112 LCRKDFLDVPRVEK
-124 KALFGDDV
+124 LFGSDIAGV
-132 AAIVHGLLHVAP
+132 VHGLLHIAP

-190 EKFVQE
+190 EKFVHE

-225 LKYLNRKVFTQI
+225 LKYLNRKVFSQI

-259 DRRLKE
+259 DKRLKE

-306 DTSPKDEKR
+306 DTTPKDEKR

-361 VEVQIRTR
+361 VEVQIRSR

-381 HWRYKGIKSDGNADR
+381 HWRYKGIKSDGDVDK

-452 HIHSRVGSTCMGA
+452 HIHSRVGSTCMGG

-480 GDTVEIITSTTQTP
+480 GDTVEVITSSTQTP

-540 PDDAILARVIK
+540 PDDATLARVIK
-551 KMGHKTTT
+551 KMGYKTTT
-559 EFYAAIQEGEI
+559 EFYAAIQEDII
-570 DVNAVVEQYEGFI
+570 DVNTVVEQYEEI
-583 SKQNETT
+583 LAKKDETT
-590 NRGTAEEFVLQ
+590 SRGTAEEFILQ
-601 SPTAPDMR
+601 QPTLHDDR
-609 HNDDILTIGEDVKG
+609 HDDDILTIGDDVKG
-623 VNYKLS
+623 VNYKLA

-650 KIHRTDCKNLKH
+650 KIHRTDCKNLHH
-662 LKERYP
+662 LKGRYP

-677 GKAGSQFVATLKV
+677 GKAGNQFVATLKV

-695 IGIVSSITSVINKTE
+695 IGIVSSITSVINKTD

-732 NIRDI
+732 NVNNIS
-737 TLLDD
+737 LLDD
-742 LIKKIL
+742 LTKKLL
-748 NVKGVKQV
+748 NIKGVKQV
-756 DRL
+756 DRI

>member
-1 MRFLQAICHKKT
+1 MT
-13 KFAKKTS
+13 AK
-20 QMVTLEEYFTSEERQ
+20 EYFTPDERP
-35 QLLQLVKDLNNR
+35 QLLQLVRDLSDR
-47 LGGQLTCHDI
+47 LGSQLTARDI
-57 DTVHRLIHEGITVAG
+57 NTVHRLIEQGVTVAG
-72 IFKRDRYGLNPVLRH
+72 IFRRDQYGLNPVLRH
-87 LRTALTLCDSIAP
+87 LHTALTLCDTIAP
-100 DRPMVIATLIYN
+100 DRTMVIATMIYN
-112 LCRGDYLNVEKV
+112 LCRGDYLDVPRIKE
-124 KALFGDDV
+124 LFGDDIAHV
-132 AAIVHGLLHVAP
+132 VHGLLHVAP

-157 HKLLLTFAEDV
+157 HKLLLSFAEDV

-190 EKFVQE
+190 EKFVHE

-237 ANRLQETKEERD
+237 ATRLQETKTERD
-249 RYVENFIEPI
+249 RYVEDFIKPI
-259 DRRLKE
+259 DERLKE

-306 DTSPKDEKR
+306 DTTPKDEKR

-361 VEVQIRTR
+361 VEVQIRSR

-381 HWRYKGIKSDGNADR
+381 HWRYKGIKSDGDVDK
-396 WMNEVREMLEASGH
+396 WMNEVREMLEASGQ

-419 MDTNLYNNEVFVFTP
+419 MDTNLYNDEGLVFTP
-434 KGDLIRL
+434 KGDLLRL

-452 HIHSRVGSTCMGA
+452 HIHSRVGSTCMGG
-465 KVDGKNQKINYRLRS
+465 KVDGKNQKINYRLHS
-480 GDTVEIITSTTQTP
+480 GDTVEVITSSTQTP

-515 NERRARQAQLARETL
+515 NERRAHQAQLARETL

-540 PDDAILARVIK
+540 PDDATLARVIK
-551 KMGHKTTT
+551 KMGYKTTT
-559 EFYAAIQEGEI
+559 EFYAAIQEDVI
-570 DVNAVVEQYEGFI
+570 DVNDVVEQYEAI
-583 SKQNETT
+583 AAKPTESTA
-590 NRGTAEEFVLQ
+590 RGTAEEFVLQ
-601 SPTAPDMR
+601 APTTLEER

-623 VNYKLS
+623 INYKLA

-650 KIHRTDCKNLKH
+650 KVHRSDCKNLRH

-695 IGIVSSITSVINKTE
+695 IGIVSSITSVINKTD

-732 NIRDI
+732 NVNNIG
-737 TLLDD
+737 LLDD
-742 LIKKIL
+742 LTKKIL

-756 DRL
+756 DRM

>member
-1 MRFLQAICHKKT
+1 MATIQ
-13 KFAKKTS
+13 
-20 QMVTLEEYFTSEERQ
+20 EYFTAEERP
-35 QLLQLVKDLNNR
+35 QLLRLVKDLNER
-47 LGGQLTCHDI
+47 LGAQLTCRDI
-57 DTVHRLIHEGITVAG
+57 NTVHRLISRGISEAG
-72 IFKRDRYGLNPVLRH
+72 IFRRDQYGLNPVMRH

-100 DRPMVIATLIYN
+100 DRTMVIATMIYN
-112 LCRGDYLNVEKV
+112 LCRGDYLTTEKV
-124 KALFGDDV
+124 RELFG
-132 AAIVHGLLHVAP
+132 AEIAKLVHGLLHVAP

-157 HKLLLTFAEDV
+157 HKLLLSFAEDV
-168 RVILIMTV
+168 RVILIMTA

-190 EKFVQE
+190 EKFVRE

-216 IKNELEDTS
+216 IKTELEDTS
-225 LKYLNRKVFTQI
+225 LKYLNREVFTQI
-237 ANRLQETKEERD
+237 ANRLNETKEARDSYVKDFIKPINER
-249 RYVENFIEPI
+249 
-259 DRRLKE
+259 LLQ

-290 VDLSGIY
+290 VDLGGIY

-306 DTSPKDEKR
+306 DTTPKDEKR

-327 YKANPSRFKDWIT
+327 YKANTSRFKDWIT

-355 GPGNKW
+355 GPGDKW
-361 VEVQIRTR
+361 VEVQIRSR

-381 HWRYKGIKSDGNADR
+381 HWRYKGIKSEGDVDK
-396 WMNEVREMLEASGH
+396 WMNEVRQMLEATGQEGH
-410 EGQMSLMRN
+410 FSLMRN

-434 KGDLIRL
+434 KGDLFRL

-452 HIHSRVGSTCMGA
+452 HIHSRVGCTCTGG

-480 GDTVEIITSTTQTP
+480 GDTVEIITSSTQTP
-494 RLDWLNIAV
+494 RLDWLKIAV

-515 NERRARQAQLARETL
+515 NERRARQAQLAREAL

-540 PDDAILARVIK
+540 PDDAITARVIK
-551 KMGHKTTT
+551 KMGYKTTLD
-559 EFYAAIQEGEI
+559 FYAAIQEGEI
-570 DVNAVVEQYEGFI
+570 DVNTVVELYEEL
-583 SKQNETT
+583 SDKKAEATP
-590 NRGTAEEFVLQ
+590 RGTAEEFVLQ
-601 SPTAPDMR
+601 QTSTDEVSRA
-609 HNDDILTIGEDVKG
+609 NDDILTIGEDVKG
-623 VNYKLS
+623 VNYKLA

-635 FGDRIEGFIASDGAI
+635 FGGRIEGFIASDGAI
-650 KIHRTDCKNLKH
+650 KIHRTDCKNLRH
-662 LKERYP
+662 LRERYP

-677 GKAGSQFVATLKV
+677 GKAGNRFIATLKV

-695 IGIVSSITSVINKTE
+695 IGIVSSITSVINKTD

-732 NIRDI
+732 NISNI
-737 TLLDD
+737 SLLDD

>member
-1 MRFLQAICHKKT
+1 MENSQA
-13 KFAKKTS
+13 
-20 QMVTLEEYFTSEERQ
+20 YFTPEERPIVLRLVKELNSRLGS
-35 QLLQLVKDLNNR
+35 QLSCRDINTVHALVKDGIVKAGLF
-47 LGGQLTCHDI
+47 
-57 DTVHRLIHEGITVAG
+57 HR
-72 IFKRDRYGLNPVLRH
+72 DQYGLNPVLRH
-87 LRTALTLCDSIAP
+87 LNTAVTLCESIAP
-100 DRPMVIATLIYN
+100 DRTMVIATMLYN
-112 LCRGDYLNVEKV
+112 LCRNDYLDVARV
-124 KALFGDDV
+124 KATFGNDIGRV
-132 AAIVHGLLHVAP
+132 VHGLLHVAP

-168 RVILIMTV
+168 RVILIMTA

-190 EKFVQE
+190 EKFVHE

-216 IKNELEDTS
+216 IKTELEDTS

-237 ANRLQETKEERD
+237 AERLNETKQERDQYVADFIKPIDDRLQA
-249 RYVENFIEPI
+249 
-259 DRRLKE
+259 
-265 EGLKFELKGRT
+265 EGLNYELKGRT

-290 VDLSGIY
+290 VDLNGIY

-306 DTSPKDEKR
+306 DTPPKDEKR
-315 ACWLAYSIVTDI
+315 ACWLAYSIVTDV

-355 GPGNKW
+355 GPGEKW

-381 HWRYKGIKSDGNADR
+381 HWRYKGIKSDGDVDK
-396 WMNEVREMLEASGH
+396 WMNEVREMLEASGQ

-419 MDTNLYNNEVFVFTP
+419 MDTNLYNDEVFVFTP

-441 PQGATILDFAF
+441 PQGATLLDFAY
-452 HIHSRVGSTCMGA
+452 HIHTRVGSTCMGG
-465 KVDGKNQKINYRLRS
+465 KVDGKNQKINYRLKS
-480 GDTVEIITSTTQTP
+480 GDTVEIITSATQSP
-494 RLDWLNIAV
+494 RLDWLKIAV
-503 TSRAR
+503 TSKAR

-515 NERRARQAQLARETL
+515 NERRAHQAQLARETL

-540 PDDAILARVIK
+540 LDDATLARVIK

-559 EFYAAIQEGEI
+559 EFYAAIQEDII
-570 DVNAVVEQYEGFI
+570 DVNDVLEQYEEI
-583 SKQNETT
+583 LSKQNEATA
-590 NRGTAEEFVLQ
+590 RGTAQEFVLQ
-601 SPTAPDMR
+601 QPVPQNERVS
-609 HNDDILTIGEDVKG
+609 DDILTIGEDVKG
-623 VNYKLS
+623 VNYKLA

-635 FGDRIEGFIASDGAI
+635 YGDRIQGFIASDGAI
-650 KIHRTDCKNLKH
+650 KIHRMDCKNLSH
-662 LKERYP
+662 LRSRYP

-677 GKAGSQFVATLKV
+677 GKTGSQFIASLKV

-695 IGIVSSITSVINKTE
+695 IGIVSSITSVINKTD
-710 NCLLRSISVQAE
+710 NCLLRSINIQSQ
-722 GGLFEGLLSV
+722 GGLFEGMLAISV
-732 NIRDI
+732 SDI

-756 DRL
+756 DRM